1 MRLRLSPEAQKL
13 FSDSEKEIGFHY
25 INQEFHQGQRYAQNH
40 TLVAGALLF
49 LKLSMIMQL
58 LYDIES
64 GTYPGIIGV
73 EAIYAAVNL
82 IYPAIKSTTAL
93 LAGEFSESAEEEEVR
108 KFYEWICKKV
118 MEKGRPVTMK
128 EILQSKKVKGKSPE
142 YKKVIDFLE
151 DSGKIERINAGQAMG
166 VCFKPIDQN
175 LAG

>member
-1 MRLRLSPEAQKL
+1 
-13 FSDSEKEIGFHY
+13 
-25 INQEFHQGQRYAQNH
+25 
-40 TLVAGALLF
+40 
-49 LKLSMIMQL
+49 
-58 LYDIES
+58 
-64 GTYPGIIGV
+64 
-73 EAIYAAVNL
+73 
-82 IYPAIKSTTAL
+82 
-93 LAGEFSESAEEEEVR
+93 
-108 KFYEWICKKV
+108 